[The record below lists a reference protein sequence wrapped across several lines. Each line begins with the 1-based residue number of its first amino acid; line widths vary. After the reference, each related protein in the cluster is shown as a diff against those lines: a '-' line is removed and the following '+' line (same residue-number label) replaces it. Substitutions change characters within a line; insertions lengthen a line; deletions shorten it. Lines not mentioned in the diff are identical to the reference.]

1 MSITLIKGML
11 YTLIYTNPKSVSTFW
26 GNCTQRETHRYSKPR
41 NRPDI
46 IPRKSTKNFVASNLM
61 QLSFLSIRKILTTIR
76 NRKFL
81 SLMRNHLK
89 SRFLT
94 NFLES
99 AIKYLKIVNRLVW
112 QSPKI
117 RIIRSIGYQGPS
129 ASVNLQSRYARNCPL
144 LYSIV
149 LYCFRFSFLVYFGQ
163 FL

>member
-1 MSITLIKGML
+1 MTITLNKGIL
-11 YTLIYTNPKSVSTFW
+11 YTPIYTNQNQCLPFGGTVPK
-26 GNCTQRETHRYSKPR
+26 GRHRYSKPR
-41 NRPDI
+41 NRPYI

-61 QLSFLSIRKILTTIR
+61 HLSFLSIRKILTTKKSA
-76 NRKFL
+76 NFL
-81 SLMRNHLK
+81 VWWGTILRVDS
-89 SRFLT
+89 LT

-129 ASVNLQSRYARNCPL
+129 ASVNLPSRYARNCPL